1 MWSRPTCARLSP
13 SSAYKPSP
21 ASRASGL
28 GVPAR
33 SFRSGGSKCSA
44 APCGFAARPSVA
56 PDAAVRTM
64 PCVRWRVCSDTRGVR
79 GPARA
84 TPCGEPLVES
94 PAGVTPLAKSPE
106 RDLWPP
112 SPLKG
117 ISGNPSFL
125 SRGNTLL
132 AKSPERDLWLPS
144 PLKGI
149 SGNPSSLKGAWV
161 PARSLRGKS
170 GAKAKSPQ
178 RDPWLPSPLK
188 GISGNPT
195 SLKGVWLAVRLQ
207 VPSKGPPRLRP
218 SPLEGTS
225 ARQVP

>member
-117 ISGNPSFL
+117 ISGNPS
-125 SRGNTLL
+125 
-132 AKSPERDLWLPS
+132 
-144 PLKGI
+144 
-149 SGNPSSLKGAWV
+149 SLKGAWV
-161 PARSLRGKS
+161 PARPLRGKS
-170 GAKAKSPQ
+170 GAKARSPQ

-195 SLKGVWLAVRLQ
+195 SLKGVRLAVRLQ
-207 VPSKGPPRLRP
+207 VPSKGPPRRP
-218 SPLEGTS
+218 SPL
-225 ARQVP
+225 